1 MTGPEGR
8 NATTDE
14 LPTQRRV
21 RPAGEWNH
29 YYVRAINGEVRVWV
43 NGEEVN
49 GGRDCSPATGYLAL
63 EAEGSRV
70 EFRNLRI
77 RELP

>member
-1 MTGPEGR
+1 MPKR
-8 NATTDE
+8 SPRATTRSQPPADAA
-14 LPTQRRV
+14 PT
-21 RPAGEWNH
+21 
-29 YYVRAINGEVRVWV
+29 V

-49 GGRDCSPATGYLAL
+49 GGARCTPAQGYLAL
-63 EAEGSRV
+63 EAEGAKV